1 MDAALEGYPMR
12 ASNIFGAGMKRLIIA
27 LMVVA
32 VTGCAGIME
41 MIPSRWDVN
50 QAKSITDIQQQAVRF
65 DCKGDQA
72 VQINALD
79 RDVEWFVI
87 YSKTKPTRDITK
99 LTDTLQKT
107 IGEFKDRLKTG
118 PVSPLYCDL
127 KRKIIIQQTEILAGS
142 VQGRF

>member
-1 MDAALEGYPMR
+1 
-12 ASNIFGAGMKRLIIA
+12 MKKLIA
-27 LMVVA
+27 VVA
-32 VTGCAGIME
+32 FLSLTGCASIME

-50 QAKSITDIQQQAVRF
+50 QAKSITDIQQQAIRF
-65 DCKGDQA
+65 DCKGDQV
-72 VQINALD
+72 VQINSLD
-79 RDVEWFVI
+79 QNIEWFVI

-99 LTDTLQKT
+99 LTDTIQTTVSEYK
-107 IGEFKDRLKTG
+107 ERLKTG

>member
-1 MDAALEGYPMR
+1 
-12 ASNIFGAGMKRLIIA
+12 MKKLLLILA
-27 LMVVA
+27 VVGL
-32 VTGCAGIME
+32 TGCAGLME

-65 DCKGDQA
+65 DCKGDQLA
-72 VQINALD
+72 QINALD

-87 YSKTKPTRDITK
+87 YSKTKPTRDIIK
-99 LTDTLQKT
+99 LTATLQTTVAEYKERASK
-107 IGEFKDRLKTG
+107 GV
-118 PVSPLYCDL
+118 VSPLYCDL

>member
-1 MDAALEGYPMR
+1 
-12 ASNIFGAGMKRLIIA
+12 MKKLIAIIA
-27 LMVVA
+27 LVSL
-32 VTGCAGIME
+32 TGCAGIME

-50 QAKSITDIQQQAVRF
+50 QAKSITDIQQQAIRF
-65 DCKGDQA
+65 DCKGDQLA
-72 VQINALD
+72 QISALD
-79 RDVEWFVI
+79 QNVEWFVI

-107 IGEFKDRLKTG
+107 VAEYKERASKGA
-118 PVSPLYCDL
+118 VSPLYCDL

>member
-1 MDAALEGYPMR
+1 MKKLIAILALV
-12 ASNIFGAGMKRLIIA
+12 SL
-27 LMVVA
+27 
-32 VTGCAGIME
+32 TGCAGIVE

-50 QAKSITDIQQQAVRF
+50 QAKSITDIQQQAIRF
-65 DCKGDQA
+65 DCKGDQLA
-72 VQINALD
+72 QINSLD
-79 RDVEWFVI
+79 QSVEWFVI

-107 IGEFKDRLKTG
+107 VAEYKERASKGA
-118 PVSPLYCDL
+118 VSPLYCDL

>member
-1 MDAALEGYPMR
+1 M
-12 ASNIFGAGMKRLIIA
+12 ASKYEIRTQKMKKLIA
-27 LMVVA
+27 VVA
-32 VTGCAGIME
+32 FLSLTGCASIME

-50 QAKSITDIQQQAVRF
+50 QAKSITDIQQQAIRF
-65 DCKGDQA
+65 DCKGDQV
-72 VQINALD
+72 VQINSLD
-79 RDVEWFVI
+79 QNIEWFVI

-99 LTDTLQKT
+99 LTDTIQTTVSEYK
-107 IGEFKDRLKTG
+107 ERLKTG

>member
-1 MDAALEGYPMR
+1 
-12 ASNIFGAGMKRLIIA
+12 MKKLLLILA
-27 LMVVA
+27 VVGL
-32 VTGCAGIME
+32 TGCASVME

-65 DCKGDQA
+65 DCKGDQLA
-72 VQINALD
+72 QINSLD
-79 RDVEWFVI
+79 QNIEWFVI

-99 LTDTLQKT
+99 LTATLQTTVAEYKERA
-107 IGEFKDRLKTG
+107 GKG
-118 PVSPLYCDL
+118 AVSPLYCDL